1 MKWTKDKFIE
11 YRKLKREG
19 WSDDML
25 INHFGEVIFESGIYN
40 KKSSVMPFLN
50 FITEIK
56 ITPHNTDFNFI
67 KKESDI
73 YPNQY
78 DYVLDFID
86 NGNKYVVILMYYII
100 DNIPTYNIILTTWEQ
115 WHDYT
120 NELNRVRNKGY
131 ITDDERNNLINIIE
145 KETGY
150 NHIYSIMQKI
160 SYILFEFIKTE
171 FKNNIILSIGETKN
185 PIKINLYRNIIKGS
199 FPNLVELG
207 ERVINDDKYYLYR
220 VE

>member
-1 MKWTKDKFIE
+1 
-11 YRKLKREG
+11 
-19 WSDDML
+19 
-25 INHFGEVIFESGIYN
+25 
-40 KKSSVMPFLN
+40 
-50 FITEIK
+50 
-56 ITPHNTDFNFI
+56 
-67 KKESDI
+67 
-73 YPNQY
+73 
-78 DYVLDFID
+78 
-86 NGNKYVVILMYYII
+86 MYYII
-100 DNIPTYNIILTTWEQ
+100 DNIPTYNIILTTCEQ
-115 WHDYT
+115 WQDYT

-199 FPNLVELG
+199 FPNIIELG
-207 ERVINDDKYYLYR
+207 EKVINDDKYYLYR

>member
-1 MKWTKDKFIE
+1 
-11 YRKLKREG
+11 
-19 WSDDML
+19 
-25 INHFGEVIFESGIYN
+25 
-40 KKSSVMPFLN
+40 
-50 FITEIK
+50 
-56 ITPHNTDFNFI
+56 
-67 KKESDI
+67 
-73 YPNQY
+73 
-78 DYVLDFID
+78 
-86 NGNKYVVILMYYII
+86 MYYII
-100 DNIPTYNIILTTWEQ
+100 GNIPTYNIILTTWEQ
-115 WHDYT
+115 WQDYT

-199 FPNLVELG
+199 FPNIIELG
-207 ERVINDDKYYLYR
+207 EKVINDDKYYLYR

>member
-1 MKWTKDKFIE
+1 
-11 YRKLKREG
+11 
-19 WSDDML
+19 
-25 INHFGEVIFESGIYN
+25 
-40 KKSSVMPFLN
+40 
-50 FITEIK
+50 
-56 ITPHNTDFNFI
+56 
-67 KKESDI
+67 
-73 YPNQY
+73 
-78 DYVLDFID
+78 
-86 NGNKYVVILMYYII
+86 MYYII
-100 DNIPTYNIILTTWEQ
+100 DNIPTYNIILTTCEQ
-115 WHDYT
+115 WQDYT

-199 FPNLVELG
+199 FPNLIELG
-207 ERVINDDKYYLYR
+207 ERIINDDKYYLYR
-220 VE
+220 VG

>member
-1 MKWTKDKFIE
+1 
-11 YRKLKREG
+11 
-19 WSDDML
+19 
-25 INHFGEVIFESGIYN
+25 
-40 KKSSVMPFLN
+40 
-50 FITEIK
+50 
-56 ITPHNTDFNFI
+56 
-67 KKESDI
+67 
-73 YPNQY
+73 
-78 DYVLDFID
+78 
-86 NGNKYVVILMYYII
+86 MYYII
-100 DNIPTYNIILTTWEQ
+100 DNIPTYNIILTTCEQ
-115 WHDYT
+115 WQDYT

-199 FPNLVELG
+199 FPNLIELG
-207 ERVINDDKYYLYR
+207 ERIINDDKYYLYR